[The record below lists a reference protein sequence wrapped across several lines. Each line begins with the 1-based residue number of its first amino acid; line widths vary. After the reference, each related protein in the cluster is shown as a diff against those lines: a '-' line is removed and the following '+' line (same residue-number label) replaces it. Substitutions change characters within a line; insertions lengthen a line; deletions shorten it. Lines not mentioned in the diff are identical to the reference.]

1 MSSLG
6 YIVRD
11 GNPTATSCD
20 HVDMDCE
27 PFVEAISALAD
38 GEPSPIDQRL
48 VDAHIAQ
55 CPSCQR
61 FDAAMSVS
69 DRSVIHVGRSAHHVS
84 RLASA
89 AQRVARWQTTRVLL
103 AVVAIQLVILSG
115 RDLLWPVATGTA
127 IHDVRHLAAFTVA
140 YGMILVA
147 VAIRPTR
154 ARSALPAAAVLAGA
168 LAITAM
174 VDLIAGRI
182 PLAGEITHLPEVLS
196 VVLIRILAPP
206 EHPGGVL
213 RRLPGR
219 VARAGDDRQAG

>member
-27 PFVEAISALAD
+27 PFVDALSALAD
-38 GEPSPIDQRL
+38 GEASPIDRRL
-48 VDAHIAQ
+48 LDAHIAQ
-55 CPSCQR
+55 CPSCRR
-61 FDAAMSVS
+61 FDAAMSVAGP
-69 DRSVIHVGRSAHHVS
+69 SVIHLGRSARHVS

-89 AQRVARWQTTRVLL
+89 AERVARWQTTRVLL
-103 AVVAIQLVILSG
+103 AVVAIQLLVLSG
-115 RDLLWPVATGTA
+115 RDLLWPMATGTA
-127 IHDVRHLAAFTVA
+127 IHDVRHLAAFTLA
-140 YGMILVA
+140 YGMVLVA
-147 VAIRPTR
+147 VAIRPSR

-168 LAITAM
+168 LAITAI

-182 PLAGEITHLPEVLS
+182 PLTGEIAHIPEVLS

-219 VARAGDDRQAG
+219 FTREGNERQAG